1 MSWPAYI
8 VGAFFMAL
16 LIYDIVTNDWID
28 VPFHAVLGLV
38 LTGIYMLIS
47 MFVSDTIAGAALL
60 IPAVALI
67 GFMVAAW
74 MSGESLKSRGC
85 CVRCDGVD
93 GNSEIEESEETIS
106 STKTGSKSKS
116 TTLLRRSNSDSGTQD
131 AEDEL
136 SNSGSNGASGSIG
149 ASGRRSS
156 DIRASSCPQKLNATP
171 LV

>member
-16 LIYDIVTNDWID
+16 IIYDIVTNDWID

-47 MFVSDTIAGAALL
+47 MFISDTIAGAALL

-93 GNSEIEESEETIS
+93 GNSDMEESEETITS
-106 STKTGSKSKS
+106 PTSKTNSRS
-116 TTLLRRSNSDSGTQD
+116 TTLNRKSYSGSVRQSDESSDSG
-131 AEDEL
+131 
-136 SNSGSNGASGSIG
+136 SSGRTGSSTT
-149 ASGRRSS
+149 SGRRSS
-156 DIRASSCPQKLNATP
+156 DIRASSCPQKLNAMP

>member
-16 LIYDIVTNDWID
+16 VIYDIVTNDWID

-47 MFVSDTIAGAALL
+47 MFISDTIAGAALL

-93 GNSEIEESEETIS
+93 GNSDMEESEETITS
-106 STKTGSKSKS
+106 PKTKSRS
-116 TTLLRRSNSDSGTQD
+116 TTLNRKSYSGSVTQD
-131 AEDEL
+131 VGDES
-136 SNSGSNGASGSIG
+136 SNSGSNLATGGRTT
-149 ASGRRSS
+149 SGRRSS
-156 DIRASSCPQKLNATP
+156 DIRASSCPQKLNAMP